1 MNLSTNPNYIC
12 IGTRTWIAYLSIS
25 LYLAYKLG
33 MSRNLDWLKTIN
45 FLQAHYFLL
54 FKKDKRKMNKTVD
67 ENKFMIDIL
76 EMPEITKMYSA

>member
-1 MNLSTNPNYIC
+1 
-12 IGTRTWIAYLSIS
+12 
-25 LYLAYKLG
+25 